1 MPQQLALDGIEDP
14 PARTDGLFSAIIP
27 SPEAA
32 AQIGQRARE
41 FHEEH
46 GLKGRPLATD
56 HFHITLYYLGAHA
69 GVPQGIFAKASETA
83 ATIKAAPFEVTLD
96 VAMSFSGKSN
106 SRPLVLSSGKPLAAL
121 NAFQLALSTAIRK
134 AGLVHWVQPSFIPH
148 VTLLYDGRRVP
159 KQAVDPIRWT
169 VREFVLVRSHLGLS
183 RHETLARWP
192 LAD

>member
-1 MPQQLALDGIEDP
+1 MSQQPSRDGIAEP
-14 PARTDGLFSAIIP
+14 PGRTDGLFFAIVP

-32 AQIGQRARE
+32 AQIEERARA
-41 FHEEH
+41 FHAEL
-46 GLKGRPLATD
+46 GLKGRPLATE

-83 ATIKAAPFEVTLD
+83 AAVHMAPFEITVDL
-96 VAMSFSGKSN
+96 AMSFSGKSH
-106 SRPLVLSSGKPLAAL
+106 SRPLVLCSSKPLAGL
-121 NAFQLALSTAIRK
+121 NTFQLALSAAIRK

-159 KQAVDPIRWT
+159 KQAVEPIRWT
-169 VREFVLVRSHLGLS
+169 AREFVLVRSHLGLS

-192 LAD
+192 LPG

>member
-1 MPQQLALDGIEDP
+1 MPQQLSLDGIEEP
-14 PARTDGLFSAIIP
+14 PVRTDGLFFAAIP
-27 SPEAA
+27 TPQAA
-32 AQIGQRARE
+32 AQIEQRARN
-41 FHEEH
+41 FHEEF

-83 ATIKAAPFEVTLD
+83 AAIRMAPFEVTFD
-96 VAMSFSGKSN
+96 RAMSFGGKSA
-106 SRPLVLSSGKPLAAL
+106 SRPLVLSSSKPLVAL

-134 AGLVHWVQPSFIPH
+134 AGLVQWVQPSFVPH

-159 KQAVDPIRWT
+159 AQAVEPISWT
-169 VREFVLVRSHLGLS
+169 VREFVLVRSRLGLS